1 MSDDLG
7 LDAFRRTVT
16 RGIVEREAGSRQAWQ
31 VWESCGD
38 LRPFPKRPEA
48 GPKSASRQ
56 RGFRLCKPR
65 VAVCSIV
72 HDDQR
77 CESVVC
83 HILNAEAVITC

>member
-1 MSDDLG
+1 MILG
-7 LDAFRRTVT
+7 WTPFGAAVT

-48 GPKSASRQ
+48 GPQSAFRQ
-56 RGFRLCKPR
+56 RGFRLCEAR
-65 VAVCSIV
+65 VAAVCSIV